1 MWPMTEQALPRPSRL
16 PWLLPAILFVV
27 LMAALAAIVLLARDA
42 GKSEAPPKLDAFVPP
57 APMPYRAYDVERA
70 VDGKLTLTSG
80 AGQNTQSSDIQLTPD
95 VRVWLLEPVQA
106 SALKAPLVAN
116 VITIPNEVRN
126 YTIKMLAFAPVPAD
140 ANFTGDFIPLA
151 DGFAGYETSRDA
163 KERVSAS
170 VIMESFDGRNGV
182 TRTSTGP
189 GTLYVDEGASVRLLR
204 RGTPADIEPG
214 DRLAFHTDA
223 DGNPDPSRGVLVLT
237 GGAR

>member
-1 MWPMTEQALPRPSRL
+1 MTDQALPRPSRL
-16 PWLLPAILFVV
+16 PWILPAALFVV

-42 GKSEAPPKLDAFVPP
+42 GKSEEPAELDAFVPP
-57 APMPYRAYDVERA
+57 PPLAYRAYDVERA
-70 VDGKLTLTSG
+70 VDGQLTLTTG
-80 AGQNTQSSDIQLTPD
+80 AGQNTQSSDIQLSTD
-95 VRVWLLEPVQA
+95 VRVWLLEPVEPSGLQ
-106 SALKAPLVAN
+106 APLLAN

-126 YTIKMLAFAPVPAD
+126 YTIKLLAFAPLPPD

-163 KERVSAS
+163 KERVAAS
-170 VIMESFDGRNGV
+170 VIVDSFDGRNGV

-204 RGTPADIEPG
+204 RGTPAEIAPG
-214 DRLAFHTDA
+214 DRLAFHTDR
-223 DGNPDPSRGVLVLT
+223 DGNPDLARGVLVLT